1 MQNAVQAAANIW
13 GISSDEQIN
22 KMRSFITEMVFTEL
36 SNLKQFDIVFKKK
49 GAQVERSLD
58 TLYCSKCGSSDVEKR
73 VWVNPNTREIRCND
87 SIEVTD
93 CWCGICEEHVELCTL
108 SELWEMFGDIPV
120 NNDDE
125 IEEDFLNFPV
135 GTSKIDVWHWFDER
149 CPNNLHDDLMYPKN
163 DAV

>member
-1 MQNAVQAAANIW
+1 MILNIVKN
-13 GISSDEQIN
+13 GTDSSSILEC
-22 KMRSFITEMVFTEL
+22 V
-36 SNLKQFDIVFKKK
+36 KKTFN
-49 GAQVERSLD
+49 S
-58 TLYCSKCGSSDVEKR
+58 SK
-73 VWVNPNTREIRCND
+73 VNPNTDEISYND
-87 SIEVTD
+87 SVEEED

-125 IEEDFLNFPV
+125 IEEDFLNFPA
-135 GTSKIDVWHWFDER
+135 GTLKIDVWHWFDER